1 MTLELCS
8 CSRSG
13 GPTGVDSGSRRLV
26 GTIIAMELRQL
37 RYFLAVAEEGRFSRA
52 AARLHL
58 AAPSL
63 SQQIRVL
70 ERELRVT
77 LFHRTAQGV
86 VLTPAGEVL
95 LPRARVILAEAAQ
108 AREDVP
114 AAGAARREQVS
125 PRVCTMADLV
135 LDGPLRDAALGI
147 PGVEVFA
154 TPCPGD
160 DAIEEGRQARAAA
173 AIVWSRSPDQRDLDG
188 VVLGAVV
195 FGVVLPRGHPLAGAQ
210 HVPVALL
217 SGETVV
223 MPPRPQFAGVWD
235 GMGSHLL
242 PGGGSVGQVVVEP
255 DQLNAP
261 EAMLRAVAA
270 GAGIAAGILGIA
282 DRRGI
287 DGIVV
292 RPLDPALR
300 LGLEAVWR
308 GARGAAGGAPPPLP
322 GRPLSGSAHGHRAA
336 RPDRE
341 SAGGGVRPLLA
352 AVLL

>member
-13 GPTGVDSGSRRLV
+13 RPTGVDCGRRRPV

-70 ERELRVT
+70 ERELRVA

-95 LPRARVILAEAAQ
+95 LPRARVILAEADR
-108 AREDVP
+108 AREDVR

-125 PRVCTMADLV
+125 LRVSTMADLV

-147 PGVEVFA
+147 PGIEVFA

-160 DAIEEGRQARAAA
+160 DAIEAVRQARANAA
-173 AIVWSRSPDQRDLDG
+173 VVWSRSPDQRDLDG

-195 FGVVLPRGHPLAGAQ
+195 FGVVLPQGHPLAGAQ
-210 HVPVALL
+210 QVPVALL

-235 GMGSHLL
+235 GMVSQLL
-242 PGGGSVGQVVVEP
+242 PSLVNVWQVIVE
-255 DQLNAP
+255 
-261 EAMLRAVAA
+261 R
-270 GAGIAAGILGIA
+270 
-282 DRRGI
+282 
-287 DGIVV
+287 
-292 RPLDPALR
+292 
-300 LGLEAVWR
+300 
-308 GARGAAGGAPPPLP
+308 
-322 GRPLSGSAHGHRAA
+322 
-336 RPDRE
+336 
-341 SAGGGVRPLLA
+341 
-352 AVLL
+352 VLL

>member
-1 MTLELCS
+1 VAL
-8 CSRSG
+8 
-13 GPTGVDSGSRRLV
+13 GSRRLV

-77 LFHRTAQGV
+77 LFHRTARGV

-95 LPRARVILAEAAQ
+95 LPRARVILAEADR
-108 AREDVP
+108 AREDVR
-114 AAGAARREQVS
+114 AAGAARREPVS
-125 PRVCTMADLV
+125 LRVCTMAELV

-147 PGVEVFA
+147 LGVEVFA

-160 DAIEEGRQARAAA
+160 DAIEAVRQARADA

-195 FGVVLPRGHPLAGAQ
+195 FGVVLPQGHPLAGAQ
-210 HVPVALL
+210 QVPVALL

-235 GMGSHLL
+235 GMVSHLL
-242 PGGGSVGQVVVEP
+242 PGGATVGQVIVEP
-255 DQLNAP
+255 NQLNAP
-261 EAMLRAVAA
+261 EAVLRAVAA

-282 DRRGI
+282 DHRGI
-287 DGIVV
+287 EGIVV

-300 LGLEAVWR
+300 LELEAVWR
-308 GARGAAGGAPPPLP
+308 AP
-322 GRPLSGSAHGHRAA
+322 GRPAVG
-336 RPDRE
+336 
-341 SAGGGVRPLLA
+341 LLA
-352 AVLL
+352 AFLVDSSRDSRTVIEPPGRAGKAPVRA